1 MNAQVFQLTPL
12 TWEQAWQAG
21 SAEVGGK
28 AAQLAALV
36 RYGCPTPHGIVFTA
50 TQCKTLISAD
60 LWQSAMQASQA
71 QDWHRLDEIRT
82 QMLKRADDEKL
93 IQALAR
99 ILDQQA
105 WQGTALAVRSSAPG
119 EDSQLASFAGI
130 HDTVLN
136 VNGAQ
141 ALAKAL
147 LQVVSS
153 IWTSAASLYRQ
164 KIGMHDEDANMAVV
178 VMPMIQAQCAG
189 VIFTRHPRSGRED
202 QFLISV
208 VEGLADKLV
217 DGSTDGEDIVV
228 QRDWVGLD
236 WQVKQR
242 RPSSSQHG
250 AHEGI
255 NSSNTSTLLNDAQ
268 AVTLAKLALDVAY
281 AFDYSEPFLDIE
293 WVFDGQ
299 QFHLVQARPI
309 THRACHSYA
318 PIREQGFIW
327 TRGNT
332 REILPYPVT
341 VSETAVMQ
349 TAVNHMLSEPH
360 RVVGHA
366 LLEGAQR
373 IAFFHGH
380 AYLNASLIQ
389 WEIYHGFGIAPELS
403 NFIIGGHQSSVE
415 VPTPTWRE
423 RAAMLLNMVKAGLF
437 YNRARAKGLVE
448 VAAIESSAKTWSRE
462 HLRHLADR
470 DLLKDL
476 LDRQAN
482 TYRHRSG
489 MCMMQGAS
497 GSLVELRKQII
508 KALPEHLK
516 TSADAITAGLMTEGD
531 NSVSAQQ
538 AYDMLKLAKL
548 AAQDSRAQ
556 VFLKTNDD
564 SSHSSI
570 EQLADS
576 PFATAYRA
584 FIERYGHRGNY
595 ESYVSRPS
603 WREDPRELH
612 QSLLALMQV
621 DGQALRQRQLE
632 QQAWARDIIKRHL
645 SFGQRLAIR
654 YLTKQAKQECNQREL
669 ARSSFARL
677 LEQARHVLL
686 ELGER
691 LVEHAYL
698 NQAQDIFH
706 LTVAE
711 MQQCF
716 HKQIEPSAARHRID
730 DRQRKI
736 ELWQQQTI
744 PDVIHEGVMSS
755 SSQGT
760 THAPSNTKINREE
773 HHTADASWPGIAIS
787 MASYQGTVRKITH
800 PNQIGRLNTGDIML
814 APSTDPSWLGL
825 FLKAGGVIVETGGY
839 LSHSAIVARELGIP
853 TIVNI
858 PGIMEQIND
867 GDVVRIDGEKAQ
879 LVRLKSV
886 S

>member
-1 MNAQVFQLTPL
+1 MNTQVFQLTPL

-21 SAEVGGK
+21 STEVGGK

-50 TQCKTLISAD
+50 TQCKDLISAD
-60 LWQSAMQASQA
+60 LWNIALQASQT
-71 QDWHRLDEIRT
+71 QDWHKLDEMRAQIL
-82 QMLKRADDEKL
+82 MLADDEKL

-105 WQGTALAVRSSAPG
+105 WQNTALAVRSSAPG

-136 VNGAQ
+136 VCGAQ

-153 IWTSAASLYRQ
+153 IWTSAASLYRK
-164 KIGMHDEDANMAVV
+164 KIGMRDEDANMAVV

-228 QRDWVGLD
+228 QRDWAGLD

-250 AHEGI
+250 AHYQN
-255 NSSNTSTLLNDAQ
+255 NSTSTSTLLSDAQ
-268 AVTLAKLALDVAY
+268 AVTLAKLALDAAY

-299 QFHLVQARPI
+299 LFHIVQARPI
-309 THRACHSYA
+309 THKACHSYA

-403 NFIIGGHQSSVE
+403 NFIIGGHQTSVQ
-415 VPTPTWRE
+415 VPSPTWRE
-423 RAAMLLNMVKAGLF
+423 RAAMIVNLVKAALL

-448 VAAIESSAKTWSRE
+448 VAAIEACAKNWSRE
-462 HLRHLADR
+462 HLHHFADR

-482 TYRHRSG
+482 TYRSRSG

-516 TSADAITAGLMTEGD
+516 TSADAVTAGLMTEGD

-548 AAQDSRAQ
+548 AAQDSHAQ
-556 VFLKTNDD
+556 VFLQANDD

-570 EQLADS
+570 KQLAKS
-576 PFATAYRA
+576 PFATAYHT

-612 QSLLALMQV
+612 QSLLGLMQV
-621 DGQALRQRQLE
+621 DEQALRQRQLE

-645 SFGQRLAIR
+645 SFGQKLAIQF
-654 YLTKQAKQECNQREL
+654 LTKQAKQECNQREL

-677 LEQARHVLL
+677 LEQARYVLL

-691 LVEHAYL
+691 LVKRAYL

-716 HKQIEPSAARHRID
+716 HRQIEPSAARHRVE
-730 DRQRKI
+730 DRRDKI
-736 ELWQQQTI
+736 EQWQQQTI
-744 PDVIHEGVMSS
+744 PDVIHEGVVLPRSHD
-755 SSQGT
+755 T
-760 THAPSNTKINREE
+760 AHAQTSTRINHEE
-773 HHTADASWPGIAIS
+773 HHTSDASWPGIAIS
-787 MASYQGTVRKITH
+787 MASYQGIVRKITH
-800 PNQIGRLNTGDIML
+800 PNQIERLQTGDIML

-825 FLKAGGVIVETGGY
+825 FLKAGGVVVETGGY

-858 PGIMEQIND
+858 PGIMDQLQD
-867 GDVVRIDGEKAQ
+867 GDVVRIDGENAQ
-879 LVRLKSV
+879 LIRLKSG